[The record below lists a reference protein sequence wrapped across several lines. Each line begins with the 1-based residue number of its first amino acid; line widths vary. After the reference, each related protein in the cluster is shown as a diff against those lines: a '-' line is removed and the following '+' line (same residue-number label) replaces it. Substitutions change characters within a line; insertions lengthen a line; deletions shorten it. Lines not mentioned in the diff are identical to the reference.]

1 MKIRLKILFIIVEIL
16 LFASFFLT
24 WFGDGDM
31 VVLRGVDFD
40 VFMGWLIFFYIG
52 TWFCY
57 FKNKKRFMLHL

>member
-31 VVLRGVDFD
+31 VVLRQT
-40 VFMGWLIFFYIG
+40 IK
-52 TWFCY
+52 CQ
-57 FKNKKRFMLHL
+57 